1 MHGFWFHSIGGQFSV
16 SGRYRAFFSPSI
28 LAHSA
33 AAIRFSRM
41 WNARCERASNAKSS
55 HPHSQLLI
63 VVVILRTSVIL
74 NQADKYMIYDICIS
88 LARNAVALL

>member
-1 MHGFWFHSIGGQFSV
+1 MAFGFIQLVVNLVSASHTGHSS
-16 SGRYRAFFSPSI
+16 RSPSI

-41 WNARCERASNAKSS
+41 WNARCERASNAESS
-55 HPHSQLLI
+55 HPHSELLI

-74 NQADKYMIYDICIS
+74 NQADKYMIYDTS
-88 LARNAVALL
+88 FSVAHSHAML